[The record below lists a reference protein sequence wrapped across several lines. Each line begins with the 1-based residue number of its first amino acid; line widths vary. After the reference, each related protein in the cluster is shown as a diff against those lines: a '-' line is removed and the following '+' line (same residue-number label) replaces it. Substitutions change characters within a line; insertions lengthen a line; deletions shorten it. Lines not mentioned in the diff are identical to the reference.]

1 MSTPP
6 RVVFLC
12 TGNSCRSQMGE
23 GLLRRRLGER
33 IEALSAGTRP
43 AGEVHP
49 LAIRAMAEIGIDISG
64 QTPKTIDAL
73 GDATVGLAITVCGNA
88 RDTCPHLAIAREQ
101 IHVGFD
107 DPADATGTEE
117 ERFAVFRRVRDGIAA
132 EVERL
137 AERFGVDRS

>member
-1 MSTPP
+1 MSSIP

-12 TGNSCRSQMGE
+12 TGNSCRSQMAE
-23 GLLRRRLGER
+23 GLLRRRLGPGV
-33 IEALSAGTRP
+33 EALSAGTLPTDR
-43 AGEVHP
+43 VHP
-49 LAIRAMAEIGIDISG
+49 LAVRALAEIGIDISD
-64 QTPKTIDAL
+64 QSPKTIEAL
-73 GDATVGLAITVCGNA
+73 GDAPVDLAITVCGNA
-88 RDTCPHLAIAREQ
+88 KEACPHLPGAREQ

-117 ERFAVFRRVRDGIAA
+117 EQFAMFRRVRDEIAA

>member
-1 MSTPP
+1 MPDP

-23 GLLRRRLGER
+23 GLLRRRFGDR

-43 AGEVHP
+43 ADEVHP
-49 LAIRAMAEIGIDISG
+49 LAIRAMAEIGVDISG
-64 QTPKTIDAL
+64 QRPKTIEDL
-73 GDATVGLAITVCGNA
+73 GPEPVDLAITVCGNA
-88 RDTCPHLAIAREQ
+88 RDTCPHLATAREQ

-117 ERFAVFRRVRDGIAA
+117 ERFAVFRRVRDEIAA

-137 AERFGVDRS
+137 AERFETDRS